1 MGTLWCASY
10 QSPLPYSSGNPR
22 MKGDTCD
29 KRKAVAFC
37 HGQIQYVYSQTRIEF
52 TRACTQT
59 RSERS
64 SVRGIF
70 SNTIILSALS
80 CHYLEY
86 KRNFQRGFSTEYSG
100 TRQRQA
106 TSKQNPNSLA
116 SCLSERICLCTLAM
130 SSWQTMSG
138 PGSSAPLGAAG
149 VDMTVVRIPPQRS
162 TVSVFTDGVFLDRA
176 TASFCCHTG

>member
-1 MGTLWCASY
+1 
-10 QSPLPYSSGNPR
+10 

-37 HGQIQYVYSQTRIEF
+37 QWPNSICLFTNPDRVHPCMHTNPIRTFISTRNL
-52 TRACTQT
+52 CKH
-59 RSERS
+59 
-64 SVRGIF
+64 
-70 SNTIILSALS
+70 NYLILSALS

-86 KRNFQRGFSTEYSG
+86 KRNFLRGFSTEYSG

-116 SCLSERICLCTLAM
+116 SCLSERICLCTPAM

-162 TVSVFTDGVFLDRA
+162 TVSVFTDGVLFDRA